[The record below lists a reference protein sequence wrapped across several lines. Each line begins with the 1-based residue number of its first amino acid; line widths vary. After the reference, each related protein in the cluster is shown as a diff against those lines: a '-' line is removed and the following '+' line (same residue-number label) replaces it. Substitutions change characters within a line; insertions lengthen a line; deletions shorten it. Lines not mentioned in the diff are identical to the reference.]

1 MNQEQFHGLV
11 VGNEIRV
18 KNLSHETAYNYWTVT
33 SIRNEAIFGGLSL
46 PGRDITFVA
55 NWDNTIEK
63 YVNWGDTVS
72 VDRMELV
79 E

>member
-1 MNQEQFHGLV
+1 MNQEQFHELV
-11 VGNEIRV
+11 VGDEIRV
-18 KNLSHETAYNYWTVT
+18 KNLSPGIAYNYWTVA
-33 SIRNEAIFGGLSL
+33 SIRDEAIFGGKSL

-63 YVNWGDTVS
+63 YVQRYDTVS